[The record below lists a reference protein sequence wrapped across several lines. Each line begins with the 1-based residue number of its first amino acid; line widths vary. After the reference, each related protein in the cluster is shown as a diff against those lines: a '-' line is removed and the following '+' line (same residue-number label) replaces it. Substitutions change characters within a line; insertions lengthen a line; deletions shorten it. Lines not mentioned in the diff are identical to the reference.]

1 MKTNNKLLL
10 FSLSLLVPAT
20 IIAPIVTSCGC
31 SGNTDNFKDL
41 VYGLPTPD
49 INKDTKNNAKSVAIS
64 HFTTQYDPSQIGQ
77 KDGTI
82 KESVF
87 EVVFS
92 EYVISCTDYYWN
104 LIYYFAT
111 ICQDKDVYQ
120 IVDWNKNAYNA
131 TTINNDITLKNKDG
145 NYTLSAHQSDTFKYG
160 YDANELNT
168 KGSAVINITLA
179 SDVRITIPSYLAA
192 QIKVI
197 KD

>member
-1 MKTNNKLLL
+1 M
-10 FSLSLLVPAT
+10 
-20 IIAPIVTSCGC
+20 
-31 SGNTDNFKDL
+31 
-41 VYGLPTPD
+41 
-49 INKDTKNNAKSVAIS
+49 
-64 HFTTQYDPSQIGQ
+64 
-77 KDGTI
+77 
-82 KESVF
+82 
-87 EVVFS
+87 FS

-120 IVDWNKNAYNA
+120 IVDWNTNAYNA

-160 YDANELNT
+160 YDANELDT

-179 SDVRITIPSYLAA
+179 SDAKITIPSYLAA